1 MSDEQTTQ
9 AEPEITEATVSQA
22 SKHIAAVAHI
32 SYSAAE
38 VQAKQ
43 MNDAERV
50 AAMKIK
56 TGNDMH
62 SHSFDVSRRL
72 AKESQQADA
81 KAVVDPVVEPVVE
94 PVLEPAEPVEAE
106 TEPTVEAVTEPEAK
120 PTTKKKTK

>member
-1 MSDEQTTQ
+1 MSDEQTTPV
-9 AEPEITEATVSQA
+9 EPEITEATVSQA

-32 SYSAAE
+32 SYTAAE

-56 TGNDMH
+56 TGNDMQ
-62 SHSFDVSRRL
+62 SHFFDVSTRI
-72 AKESQQADA
+72 AKESQQADL

-94 PVLEPAEPVEAE
+94 PAAPVEAE
-106 TEPTVEAVTEPEAK
+106 STDPEPVVEPTAEPEVK

>member
-62 SHSFDVSRRL
+62 SHFFDVSRRL

-81 KAVVDPVVEPVVE
+81 KAVVDPVVEPV
-94 PVLEPAEPVEAE
+94 LEPAEPVEAE
-106 TEPTVEAVTEPEAK
+106 TEPTVEAAAETEAK